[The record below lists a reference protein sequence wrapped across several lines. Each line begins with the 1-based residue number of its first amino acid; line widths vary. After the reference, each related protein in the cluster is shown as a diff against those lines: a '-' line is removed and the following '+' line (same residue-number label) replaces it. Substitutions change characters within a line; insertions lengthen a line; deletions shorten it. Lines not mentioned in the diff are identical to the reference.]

1 MRHALFNSI
10 SIRAASKQQAVCA
23 LIDFGTE
30 SAMHSDVS
38 WNGLLNGTP
47 DWSEF
52 LAAVVCP
59 VCEFEGKPGV
69 FTPLSR
75 KDVRNNPHMVSQW
88 SVYGV
93 TSARQFVSLHHCD
106 TRAEAEYRVMLAMA
120 KIHPR

>member
-10 SIRAASKQQAVCA
+10 SIRAASKEQAVCA
-23 LIDFGTE
+23 LIGFGSE
-30 SAMHSDVS
+30 SAMYCDVT
-38 WNGLLNGTP
+38 WNGLPNSTP

-52 LAAVVCP
+52 VAAVVRP
-59 VCEFEGKPGV
+59 VCELADKPGV

-93 TSARQFVSLHHCD
+93 TSVRQLVPLHHCE

-120 KIHPR
+120 KIHQR